1 MRISDW
7 SSDVCSSDLWY
18 WQSGQLAAKS
28 NCSGRGSVGRN
39 LHLKMRPTWRS
50 TVRYA
55 GRFHAHSLAFT
66 GYDTR
71 VGSVADLVCGG
82 DRHFRRWPRRGIG
95 DHRPVCFFADV
106 PFADRKSV
114 VWGKSVSVR
123 VALGWRW
130 IIKKKKK
137 QTYRKNRTNQ

>member
-1 MRISDW
+1 MLRRPPGSTTTDTLFPYTTLFR
-7 SSDVCSSDLWY
+7 SRLPPRFLAMWY

-39 LHLKMRPTWRS
+39 LHLKIRPTWRS

-82 DRHFRRWPRRGIG
+82 GRLFRSLTRRDRT
-95 DHRPVCFFADV
+95 
-106 PFADRKSV
+106 SV
-114 VWGKSVSVR
+114 VEGKSVS
-123 VALGWRW
+123 LSESIG
-130 IIKKKKK
+130 
-137 QTYRKNRTNQ
+137 